1 MRYSVVRSMAALVVI
16 FGAGPGA
23 ANAEDTFKA
32 TVQITDRVLNTVHP
46 LIFGDNI
53 EWVNNGMGL
62 WLPDKKE
69 LHAELVEELRSAG
82 VTHLR
87 YPGGTLSDFFD
98 WSKAVGSERT
108 PIPNPF
114 AEPKGKPQY
123 PDFGPDEF
131 IVLCRRLAIP
141 GTITLNA
148 GSNGSPEQAAG
159 WVKYCRDRHFP
170 VTGFTVGN
178 EIYMA
183 KTFGE
188 PIPDMP
194 MDKTPQQYVEMVLE
208 FKNAIEQVA
217 PGTRLGVIGLHDT
230 GVIRMNHYPDWMEVV
245 LGRLADKI
253 DFIDVHCGYAP
264 VLRADLS
271 PNAQVADDDTFALCM
286 MGASQYVAGNIEA
299 TKEDIRRYASSAA
312 AKIDIH
318 ISEYGPL
325 VYPFRPK
332 YALEDAAWNRSLAAA
347 LYQACL
353 FNVFLREPKV
363 ACANHLPLCQDVFG
377 ALIGYRAASPKPL
390 FWRNSVFHV
399 FQLYSR
405 MKEREV
411 LAVQVESPAYSTP
424 AIGIVPKLDGVPYLD
439 AGVFRAR
446 DGRSMSVFLV
456 NRDVKREAQ
465 VDIDVGTPDWS
476 ARSITTLIADSYKA
490 MNSPEAP
497 TNVAPQSK
505 TATSAQIGGRQL
517 SLVLPKHSLTIIELN
532 KVTDRSQP

>member
-1 MRYSVVRSMAALVVI
+1 MTYSAFHAVAGLVLTIALAAGTVK
-16 FGAGPGA
+16 
-23 ANAEDTFKA
+23 AEDSFKA
-32 TVQITDRVLNTVHP
+32 TVQVTDQVINTVNP

-69 LHAELVEELRSAG
+69 LHAELVEELRAAG

-98 WSKAVGSERT
+98 WSKAVGPQRT

-114 AEPKGKPQY
+114 AEPKGTPQY
-123 PDFGPDEF
+123 PSFGPDEF
-131 IVLCRRLAIP
+131 MTLCRRLSIP

-159 WVKYCRDRHFP
+159 WVKYCRDHDFP

-188 PIPDMP
+188 PIPSMP
-194 MDKTPQQYVEMVLE
+194 MDKTAQQYVETVLS

-217 PGTRLGVIGLHDT
+217 SGTRLGVIGLHDT
-230 GVIRMNHYPDWMEVV
+230 GVIKMNHYPDWMEVV
-245 LGRLADKI
+245 LGRLAGKI

-264 VLRADLS
+264 VVRADLN
-271 PNAQVADDDTFALCM
+271 PTAQVADDDTFALCM

-299 TKEDIRRYASSAA
+299 TKEDIRRYAAGAA
-312 AKIDIH
+312 DKIDIH

-325 VYPFRPK
+325 VYPVRPK
-332 YALEDAAWNRSLAAA
+332 YAMEDAAWNRSLAAA
-347 LYQACL
+347 MYQACL

-363 ACANHLPLCQDVFG
+363 TCANHLPLCQDVFG
-377 ALIGYRAASPKPL
+377 ALIGYRMASPKPL
-390 FWRNSVFHV
+390 FWRNGVFYV
-399 FQLYSR
+399 FQMYSR
-405 MKEREV
+405 MKGRDV
-411 LAVQVESPAYSTP
+411 LVARAESPAYSTP
-424 AIGIVPKLDGVPYLD
+424 AIGIVPKLDAVPYLD
-439 AGVFRAR
+439 VGAYRTK
-446 DGRSMSVFLV
+446 DGQSMSVFLI

-465 VDIDVGTPDWS
+465 VDVDLGSPDWS
-476 ARSITTLIADSYKA
+476 ARSITILAAESYKA

-497 TNVAPQSK
+497 ANISPQTK
-505 TATSAQIGGRQL
+505 AGTSAKTTGKQL
-517 SLVLPKHSLTIIELN
+517 SLVLPKHSLTVVDLN
-532 KVTDRSQP
+532 KAGDK

>member
-1 MRYSVVRSMAALVVI
+1 MRYSTARCMAALVVI
-16 FGAGPGA
+16 FGASPGTV
-23 ANAEDTFKA
+23 NAEDAFKA
-32 TVQITDRVLNTVHP
+32 TVQITDQVLNTVNP

-62 WLPDKKE
+62 WLADKKE
-69 LHAELVEELRSAG
+69 LHTELVEELRAAG

-131 IVLCRRLAIP
+131 IALCRRLSIP

-159 WVKYCRDRHFP
+159 WVKYCRDRDFP

-188 PIPDMP
+188 PIPNMP
-194 MDKTPQQYVEMVLE
+194 IDKTPQQYVEMVLR
-208 FKNAIEQVA
+208 FKNAIEQAA
-217 PGTRLGVIGLHDT
+217 PGTKLGVIGLHDT
-230 GVIRMNHYPDWMEVV
+230 GAIRMNHYPDWMEVI
-245 LGRLADKI
+245 LSRLAGKI

-271 PNAQVADDDTFALCM
+271 PDAQVADDDTFALCM

-299 TKEDIRRYASSAA
+299 TKEDIRRYASGAA
-312 AKIDIH
+312 EKIDIH

-332 YALEDAAWNRSLAAA
+332 YAMEDAAWNRSLAAA

-390 FWRNSVFHV
+390 FWRNVVFHV
-399 FQLYSR
+399 VRMYSA
-405 MKEREV
+405 MKGRDV
-411 LAVQVESPAYSTP
+411 LPAQVESPTYSTP
-424 AIGIVPKLDGVPYLD
+424 TIGIVPRLDGVPCLD
-439 AGVFRAR
+439 AGVYRTR
-446 DGRSMSVFLV
+446 DGRSMSVFLI
-456 NRDVKREAQ
+456 NRDVKRQAQ
-465 VDIDVGTPDWS
+465 VDIDVGASDWS
-476 ARSITTLIADSYKA
+476 AQSIALLAADSYKA

-497 TNVAPQSK
+497 TNVSPQSK
-505 TATSAQIGGRQL
+505 SATSVKTDGRQL
-517 SLVLPKHSLTIIELN
+517 SLVLPGHSLTVVELH
-532 KVTDRSQP
+532 KGE

>member
-1 MRYSVVRSMAALVVI
+1 MKYAALHLITSLVVM
-16 FGAGPGA
+16 FAAAAGA
-23 ANAEDTFKA
+23 AKAEDTFTA
-32 TVQITDRVLNTVHP
+32 AVHVTDRALNTVNP

-69 LHAELVEELRSAG
+69 LHAELVAELRAAG

-98 WSKAVGSERT
+98 WSKAIGPQRT

-114 AEPKGKPQY
+114 AEPKGTPQY
-123 PDFGPDEF
+123 PDFGPEEF
-131 IVLCRRLAIP
+131 MALCRSLAIP

-159 WVKYCRDRHFP
+159 WVKYCRDRNFP

-194 MDKTPQQYVEMVLE
+194 MDKTPQQYVEMVLR
-208 FKNAIEQVA
+208 FKSAIEQVA
-217 PGTRLGVIGLHDT
+217 PGTKLGVIGLHDT
-230 GVIRMNHYPDWMEVV
+230 GAIKMNHYPDWIEVI
-245 LGRLADKI
+245 LSRLAGKI

-264 VLRADLS
+264 VLRADLK
-271 PNAQVADDDTFALCM
+271 PDAQVTDDDTFALCM

-299 TKEDIRRYASSAA
+299 TKEDIRRYAAGAA
-312 AKIDIH
+312 QKIDIH

-332 YALEDAAWNRSLAAA
+332 DAMEDAAWNRSLAAA

-353 FNVFLREPKV
+353 FHVFLREPKIT
-363 ACANHLPLCQDVFG
+363 CANHLPLCQDVFG

-399 FQLYSR
+399 FQMYSR
-405 MKEREV
+405 MKGRDV
-411 LAVQVESPAYSTP
+411 LAVRVESPAYSTP

-439 AGVFRAR
+439 AGVYRMK
-446 DGRSMSVFLV
+446 DGQSVSVFLV
-456 NRDVKREAQ
+456 NRDVKRGAQ
-465 VDIDVGTPDWS
+465 VDIHLDSPDWC
-476 ARSITTLIADSYKA
+476 ARSITTLAADSCKA

-497 TNVAPQSK
+497 TNVSPQSK
-505 TATSAQIGGRQL
+505 AGTSAKMDGNQL
-517 SLVLPKHSLTIIELN
+517 SLVLPRHSLTVIDLN
-532 KVTDRSQP
+532 KAKSL